1 MARDSCLVGVCLGIL
16 SFAFSAKFNVTLGAR
31 VVVPLRN
38 EEKPLFYATPGS
50 ARKNNYNIAVLSK
63 ELRDFIDDGS
73 LDATRMMS
81 TGGEKLDDVNVEN

>member
-1 MARDSCLVGVCLGIL
+1 MCWGIL

-31 VVVPLRN
+31 VVVVVPLRN

-63 ELRDFIDDGS
+63 ELRDFMDDGS
-73 LDATRMMS
+73 LDATRTMS
-81 TGGEKLDDVNVEN
+81 T